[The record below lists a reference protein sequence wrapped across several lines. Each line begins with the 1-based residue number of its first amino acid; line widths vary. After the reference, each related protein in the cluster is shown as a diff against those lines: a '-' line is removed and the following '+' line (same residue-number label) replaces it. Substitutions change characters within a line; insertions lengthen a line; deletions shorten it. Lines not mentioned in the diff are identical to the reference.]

1 MTDGARILKT
11 KFWRP
16 ESEPDVPKSGLN
28 LGFLPFGLLV
38 FLENAYSD
46 SLQQCLTSSRGKIY
60 KKKNFRAQVWAKRAK
75 IGSETR
81 FFSIFSSFVH

>member
-46 SLQQCLTSSRGKIY
+46 SLQQCLTSSRGKICE
-60 KKKNFRAQVWAKRAK
+60 KKLQGSSVGQKRQN
-75 IGSETR
+75 R
-81 FFSIFSSFVH
+81 V